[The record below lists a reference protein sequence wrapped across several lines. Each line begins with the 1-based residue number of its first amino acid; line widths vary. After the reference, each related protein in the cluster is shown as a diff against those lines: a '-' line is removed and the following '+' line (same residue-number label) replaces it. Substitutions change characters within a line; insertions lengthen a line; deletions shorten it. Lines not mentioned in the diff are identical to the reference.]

1 MNKLVTLAGLAFA
14 GIIVSTSFA
23 SAMVIPTWP
32 PMPQPNT
39 THSTLDLEC
48 RVKNN
53 DFYII
58 NFGNAVVDSG
68 RQIEWRSPTTN
79 DDGRILLP
87 RMLNPGDEVK
97 LADVLTDVALSG
109 APCTAAFV

>member
-1 MNKLVTLAGLAFA
+1 MNKLVTLTGLAFA
-14 GIIVSTSFA
+14 GLIASTAFA
-23 SAMVIPTWP
+23 NAMVWPYPPPTTNP
-32 PMPQPNT
+32 TIN
-39 THSTLDLEC
+39 HSTLDLEC